1 MKRFLLMSLALLACS
16 SLTLSAQEQKHWT
29 MGLSA
34 LHGSLADDEHAQ
46 SIGQG
51 VTFAPSIRYYF
62 RPSWSVGV
70 SALLPAAKSGDPQAL
85 YYTTAG
91 ELSLRKDFEL
101 LPKFKLSLSAVGM
114 CGLIGPYKHTKNM
127 VEYAQP
133 AGSAAVHG
141 NLKLEHQNYRYL
153 FGLRPSISY
162 QFTPNWEL
170 ELGYG
175 FLGYRSNADI
185 DDTVYIKGERLKGAA
200 WGFDNTLGW
209 GNALRIGLLYSF

>member
-1 MKRFLLMSLALLACS
+1 MKRFLLMSLALLAYS
-16 SLTLSAQEQKHWT
+16 TLTLSAQEQKHWT
-29 MGLSA
+29 VGLSA

-85 YYTTAG
+85 YYT
-91 ELSLRKDFEL
+91 
-101 LPKFKLSLSAVGM
+101 AVGM
-114 CGLIGPYKHTKNM
+114 CGLIGPYKHTKKM
-127 VEYAQP
+127 VEYTQP
-133 AGSAAVHG
+133 VGSADVHG